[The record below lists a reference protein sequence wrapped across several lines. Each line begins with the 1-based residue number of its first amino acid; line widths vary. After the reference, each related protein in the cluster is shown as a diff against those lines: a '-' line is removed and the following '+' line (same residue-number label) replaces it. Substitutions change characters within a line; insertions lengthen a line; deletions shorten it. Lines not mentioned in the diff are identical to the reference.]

1 MIDWRLGFDAECQ
14 ALGLPFVGGDKSDG
28 PKLEVHPQNIGVVT
42 NEVGPRRAS
51 FLVVEDAAAVV
62 DGTSLQGLVEDDAG
76 GGAAA
81 AVAAVA
87 VAAAGRNC
95 A

>member
-1 MIDWRLGFDAECQ
+1 M
-14 ALGLPFVGGDKSDG
+14 
-28 PKLEVHPQNIGVVT
+28 
-42 NEVGPRRAS
+42 
-51 FLVVEDAAAVV
+51 VEDAAAVV

-87 VAAAGRNC
+87 AVAVAAAGRNC